1 MLISC
6 HGDENAVY
14 TTPSFSYIAKDKGKV
29 TALNDNFCKIK
40 YEDGTVD
47 VIPLDTINRNSDKGY
62 YLKNT
67 FVVDDKIKLGSTIR
81 KGDVVAYAK
90 NFYKK
95 KPNGQIGLCAGALT
109 WVLFCDSQY
118 VWEDSGLVFSDL
130 AEKLASRVVKRIA
143 HVIDLN
149 TEIRDWNVNIGSEV
163 KPDDVL
169 YKYKVLTDDETI
181 NELFSNAESL
191 SLREVDAHYRG
202 KLVDIR
208 VYWRKSNNVEM
219 SASVRKFVKAV
230 DDVYRVQCHMGDLDD
245 VTDQFTKSIV
255 DKRPQLLTKDKF
267 SKING
272 DNIENGQML
281 IEYSIEILDKIGPGD
296 KLVVDRA
303 LKQEPSVV
311 YDKNVRPVGTRTGRR
326 PSMLSSEI
334 GVFKRGT
341 AGMCLAGTLISI
353 ILHEANYANLVL
365 GGEVPEGSLLDYYS
379 SEELIKEYKK

>member
-1 MLISC
+1 M
-6 HGDENAVY
+6 
-14 TTPSFSYIAKDKGKV
+14 
-29 TALNDNFCKIK
+29 
-40 YEDGTVD
+40 
-47 VIPLDTINRNSDKGY
+47 
-62 YLKNT
+62 
-67 FVVDDKIKLGSTIR
+67 
-81 KGDVVAYAK
+81 
-90 NFYKK
+90 
-95 KPNGQIGLCAGALT
+95 
-109 WVLFCDSQY
+109 
-118 VWEDSGLVFSDL
+118 
-130 AEKLASRVVKRIA
+130 
-143 HVIDLN
+143 
-149 TEIRDWNVNIGSEV
+149 
-163 KPDDVL
+163 